1 MAEVKRWSVT
11 YTKHVKQKRK
21 VYQDGFLDLHFST
34 NKVMLY
40 DDCEKLLECRILKKD
55 EAVSCGETLTFNA
68 YLIDVGEPEGDHK
81 PTISGL
87 NCQGRDEKITE
98 KPSHWRGQK
107 FRNHLVS
114 FDRKN
119 NVEMNKARPT
129 LSPSQKIIR
138 EFKKSELHKYK
149 APQSSPDTKKPSATE
164 WEVLYTT
171 QVTQKAKKYH
181 DGFLRLPT
189 CGTLGRQ
196 VMLFDASR
204 KLLDSRFLKKDEVIR
219 SGESV
224 AFDGHLVEV
233 GELDGDHKPLMDL
246 NVQGNNLNV
255 VKKNGIM
262 HGQEN
267 YINLNK
273 PVGQEFKKS
282 ELDKYGAPKS
292 IKDTENTSL
301 TEWQVLYTT
310 QLTQKAKKYHDGF
323 LRLAICGSLGRQVL
337 LYDASRKLI
346 DSRFLKKGEAIRSGE
361 SIAFDAHLIDIGEP
375 EGNYKSP
382 ADLIH
387 LNIQGKDGNI
397 IKKSGLM
404 HGQQDC
410 DEDRKSVVK
419 EWHALYT
426 SQITQKAKK
435 YHNGILK
442 IAFCGSFRM
451 QVTLLNEEKT
461 ILSSKFLSLSEDMS
475 TGSMLELPKYL
486 VEVGEPY
493 VSPEGALQTEKDS
506 DSKFSISSLDEIK
519 LSSRVPTEKPLRDAH
534 KILSFLQKPMAWGSN
549 VVGNMDDCKIEP
561 ASSTKGHQFSDV
573 IVLDFPEDG
582 EIVRASLQCHE
593 SNQNAGVVESSQNLG
608 MGESSKNISIGNSP
622 DLMSWEAISS
632 CNGSELSKGVN
643 HGNSHQP
650 CSDKVE
656 ADAKW
661 CDGDFAFGKSSLT
674 ASASHGL
681 IDDVRK
687 TSMQHTCTR
696 EIDDC
701 PSFDLGF

>member
-107 FRNHLVS
+107 FRNHSIS
-114 FDRKN
+114 F
-119 NVEMNKARPT
+119 
-129 LSPSQKIIR
+129 

-164 WEVLYTT
+164 WQVLYTT
-171 QVTQKAKKYH
+171 QITQKAKKYH

-196 VMLFDASR
+196 VILFDASR

-267 YINLNK
+267 CINLNK

-292 IKDTENTSL
+292 IQDTENTSL

-346 DSRFLKKGEAIRSGE
+346 DSRFLKKGQAIRSGE

-382 ADLIH
+382 VDLIH

-410 DEDRKSVVK
+410 HKDRKSIVK
-419 EWHALYT
+419 
-426 SQITQKAKK
+426 
-435 YHNGILK
+435 
-442 IAFCGSFRM
+442 
-451 QVTLLNEEKT
+451 
-461 ILSSKFLSLSEDMS
+461 
-475 TGSMLELPKYL
+475 
-486 VEVGEPY
+486 
-493 VSPEGALQTEKDS
+493 GALQINAHSEKDS
-506 DSKFSISSLDEIK
+506 DSKFSISSVDEIK

-534 KILSFLQKPMAWGSN
+534 KILSFLQKPTAWGSN

-561 ASSTKGHQFSDV
+561 ASTTKGHQFSDV

-608 MGESSKNISIGNSP
+608 MGESSKNIGIGNSP
-622 DLMSWEAISS
+622 NLMSLEAISS
-632 CNGSELSKGVN
+632 CSGSELSKGVN

>member
-1 MAEVKRWSVT
+1 MAEVQRWSVT
-11 YTKHVKQKRK
+11 YTKHVRQKRK

-40 DDCEKLLECRILKKD
+40 DDCEKLLECKILKKE

-98 KPSHWRGQK
+98 KPSHWHGQK
-107 FRNHLVS
+107 FRNHSVS
-114 FDRKN
+114 F
-119 NVEMNKARPT
+119 
-129 LSPSQKIIR
+129 

-149 APQSSPDTKKPSATE
+149 SPQSSPDTKKPSATE
-164 WEVLYTT
+164 WQVLYTT
-171 QVTQKAKKYH
+171 QVSQKAKKYH

-189 CGTLGRQ
+189 GGTLGKQ

-262 HGQEN
+262 HGQQN
-267 YINLNK
+267 CINLNK
-273 PVGQEFKKS
+273 PVGQEFKS

-292 IKDTENTSL
+292 SQDTENTSL

-323 LRLAICGSLGRQVL
+323 LRLAISGSLGRQVL

-375 EGNYKSP
+375 EGNHKSP

-387 LNIQGKDGNI
+387 MNIQGKDGNV

-410 DEDRKSVVK
+410 HKDRKSIVK

-451 QVTLLNEEKT
+451 QVTLLNEDKT
-461 ILSSKFLSLSEDMS
+461 ILSSKFLSLSEDMR
-475 TGSMLELPKYL
+475 TGSMLELPNYL

-493 VSPEGALQTEKDS
+493 VSPEGAPQINAHSEKDL
-506 DSKFSISSLDEIK
+506 DSKFGISSVDEIK
-519 LSSRVPTEKPLRDAH
+519 LSSRVPTDKPLRD
-534 KILSFLQKPMAWGSN
+534 
-549 VVGNMDDCKIEP
+549 
-561 ASSTKGHQFSDV
+561 V
-573 IVLDFPEDG
+573 IHGFQL
-582 EIVRASLQCHE
+582 C
-593 SNQNAGVVESSQNLG
+593 
-608 MGESSKNISIGNSP
+608 SP
-622 DLMSWEAISS
+622 
-632 CNGSELSKGVN
+632 
-643 HGNSHQP
+643 
-650 CSDKVE
+650 
-656 ADAKW
+656 
-661 CDGDFAFGKSSLT
+661 
-674 ASASHGL
+674 
-681 IDDVRK
+681 
-687 TSMQHTCTR
+687 
-696 EIDDC
+696 
-701 PSFDLGF
+701 

>member
-107 FRNHLVS
+107 FRNHSVS

-149 APQSSPDTKKPSATE
+149 APQSSPDTKKPSTTE
-164 WEVLYTT
+164 WQVLYTT

-181 DGFLRLPT
+181 DGFLQLAT

-196 VMLFDASR
+196 VILFDASR

-255 VKKNGIM
+255 VKKNGLM

-267 YINLNK
+267 CINLNK

-282 ELDKYGAPKS
+282 ELEKYEAPKS
-292 IKDTENTSL
+292 SQDTENTCL

-323 LRLAICGSLGRQVL
+323 LQLAICGSLGRQVL
-337 LYDASRKLI
+337 LYDASRKII

-375 EGNYKSP
+375 EDNHKSS

-410 DEDRKSVVK
+410 HKDRKSVVK

-442 IAFCGSFRM
+442 IAICGAFRM
-451 QVTLLNEEKT
+451 QVTLLNEDKT
-461 ILSSKFLSLSEDMS
+461 ILSSKFLSLSDDMR

-493 VSPEGALQTEKDS
+493 VSPEGAPQINAHSEKDS
-506 DSKFSISSLDEIK
+506 DSKFSISSVDEIK

-534 KILSFLQKPMAWGSN
+534 KILSFLQKPTAWGSN

-593 SNQNAGVVESSQNLG
+593 SNQNAGVVESS
-608 MGESSKNISIGNSP
+608 ENIGIGNSP

-661 CDGDFAFGKSSLT
+661 CDGNFAFGKSSLT

-687 TSMQHTCTR
+687 TSMRHTCTR
-696 EIDDC
+696 EIDEC

>member
-292 IKDTENTSL
+292 IQDTENTSL

-346 DSRFLKKGEAIRSGE
+346 DSRFLKK
-361 SIAFDAHLIDIGEP
+361 
-375 EGNYKSP
+375 
-382 ADLIH
+382 DLIH

-410 DEDRKSVVK
+410 HKDRKSVVK

-451 QVTLLNEEKT
+451 QVTLLNEDKT

>member
-107 FRNHLVS
+107 FRNHSIS

-164 WEVLYTT
+164 WQVLYTT
-171 QVTQKAKKYH
+171 QITQKAKKYH

-196 VMLFDASR
+196 VILFDASR

-267 YINLNK
+267 CINLNK

-292 IKDTENTSL
+292 IQDTENTSL

-346 DSRFLKKGEAIRSGE
+346 DSRFLKKGQAIRSGE

-382 ADLIH
+382 VDLIH

-410 DEDRKSVVK
+410 HKDRKSIVK
-419 EWHALYT
+419 
-426 SQITQKAKK
+426 
-435 YHNGILK
+435 
-442 IAFCGSFRM
+442 
-451 QVTLLNEEKT
+451 
-461 ILSSKFLSLSEDMS
+461 
-475 TGSMLELPKYL
+475 
-486 VEVGEPY
+486 
-493 VSPEGALQTEKDS
+493 GALQINAHSEKDS
-506 DSKFSISSLDEIK
+506 DSKFSISSVDEIK

-534 KILSFLQKPMAWGSN
+534 KILSFLQKPTAWGSN

-561 ASSTKGHQFSDV
+561 ASTTKGHQFSDV

-608 MGESSKNISIGNSP
+608 MGESSKNIGIGNSP
-622 DLMSWEAISS
+622 NLMSLEAISS
-632 CNGSELSKGVN
+632 CSGSELSKGVN

>member
-107 FRNHLVS
+107 FRNHLPYDVLLKNFSVNEFSVTFSVLFIS
-114 FDRKN
+114 FAFRAEDRKN

-149 APQSSPDTKKPSATE
+149 APQSSPDTKKPSAT
-164 WEVLYTT
+164 
-171 QVTQKAKKYH
+171 
-181 DGFLRLPT
+181 
-189 CGTLGRQ
+189 
-196 VMLFDASR
+196 
-204 KLLDSRFLKKDEVIR
+204 DSRFLKKDEVIR

-273 PVGQEFKKS
+273 PVGQ
-282 ELDKYGAPKS
+282 
-292 IKDTENTSL
+292 
-301 TEWQVLYTT
+301 EWQVLYTT

-493 VSPEGALQTEKDS
+493 VSPE
-506 DSKFSISSLDEIK
+506 DEIK

-622 DLMSWEAISS
+622 DLMSWEGKKLDLNEFAAISS